1 MKNNKDKTAKK
12 SINLFIIFTSSILV
26 AAVVWFFI
34 LPIVFNSGSNL
45 LLSFFSKKEEIKL
58 TAFSTEAFAYGMD
71 DSSEVDGTTRV
82 KGFQQDQKNNLYS
95 STLSYSVDLVTPKGD
110 TVKSVFNRIVDK
122 SNKEK
127 MSDVQ
132 LDAQFDLGPSY
143 AKGKYKLIY
152 RIKDVLSGQSTVAAA
167 DFDLGD

>member
-1 MKNNKDKTAKK
+1 MKKVV
-12 SINLFIIFTSSILV
+12 IVLSS
-26 AAVVWFFI
+26 
-34 LPIVFNSGSNL
+34 L
-45 LLSFFSKKEEIKL
+45 LLILTACSKKEETKF

-71 DSSEVDGTTRV
+71 DSSEVDGTIRV

-95 STLSYSVDLVTPKGD
+95 STFSYSIDIVTPKGD
-110 TVKSVFNRIVDK
+110 TVKSVFKRIVDK

-143 AKGKYKLIY
+143 PKGKYKLIY
-152 RIKDVLSGQSTVAAA
+152 RIKDVLSGQSTVAAT